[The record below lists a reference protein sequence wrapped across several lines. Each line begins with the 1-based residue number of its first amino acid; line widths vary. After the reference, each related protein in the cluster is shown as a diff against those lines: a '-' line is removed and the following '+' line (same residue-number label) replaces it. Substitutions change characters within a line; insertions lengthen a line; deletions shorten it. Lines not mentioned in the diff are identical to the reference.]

1 MGHFYLGKDIRKLII
16 QKTLLGRHSISQIS
30 KECHVSKT
38 FVKDVRRYYKKHG
51 VLENS
56 NKKKARRKSK
66 LQQERIMVKLLLK
79 KSDWYLD
86 ELAAKVTKYQ
96 QKYLND
102 KPNNLSVSVS
112 TVCRTLKSLG
122 FFRKKLSRKAKE
134 RNEIERISFIMR
146 MKNFSLEHILVMDNC
161 SIHKS
166 LRTYEILAAYG
177 VKLIFLPAYSPGLN
191 SIEQCFSYVKG
202 FLHRYHEW
210 VEREYDAYYVLNMAF
225 NLIESVKLKHVLLMR
240 VMHNL
245 LFDSLIYLTNYQNG

>member
-112 TVCRTLKSLG
+112 TVCL
-122 FFRKKLSRKAKE
+122 
-134 RNEIERISFIMR
+134 
-146 MKNFSLEHILVMDNC
+146 MDNC

-210 VEREYDAYYVLNMAF
+210 VEREYDAYYVLNTAF